1 MCGLAHI
8 FETEGLASVLV
19 GFVREHM
26 EAVKPPRALWLDFPM
41 GRPMGKPND
50 PDFQK
55 GVIRAAFRLFEA
67 PSGPVLEDFPEAI
80 PIRDGRM
87 SYALPDEVILK
98 PGEAGDI
105 DALLAQAQAEV
116 AALKPGYEAAKAARG
131 RTTVGASELAIE
143 ELAPF
148 IAQFARGEK
157 VKKSPRKGVPP
168 LALFK
173 LAVEDLWAYFTESI
187 SHAEGVTEFEDLGA
201 AFWENTRAARLIL
214 AVEAAA
220 LTTDDK
226 VLRQLVDLLLITPRF
241 WSDGELPGTT
251 GQGW

>member
-1 MCGLAHI
+1 LA
-8 FETEGLASVLV
+8 TVLI

-41 GRPMGKPND
+41 GRPLGKPND

-55 GVIRAAFRLFEA
+55 AVIRAAFKLFDA
-67 PSGPVLEDFPEAI
+67 PSGPVVEDFPQTIA
-80 PIRDGRM
+80 IRDGRM
-87 SYALPDEVILK
+87 SYALPDALLLK

-105 DALLAQAQAEV
+105 DALLAEAQAEV
-116 AALKPGYEAAKAARG
+116 AALRQTFEAAKAARG

-168 LALFK
+168 LALLK
-173 LAVEDLWAYFTESI
+173 LAVEDLWAYFAESI
-187 SHAEGVTEFEDLGA
+187 SHSRAITEFEELGA

-220 LTTDDK
+220 LETDDK

-241 WSDGELPGTT
+241 WSDGELPGDA
-251 GQGW
+251 GEG